1 MYHQRA
7 DALVL
12 TFGQNSVPAFHPAS
26 GIRHRVQTN
35 PRPAREARFYN
46 RLRQSRDEVL
56 KNLRSEGQNPT
67 FLHVA
72 EAI

>member
-12 TFGQNSVPAFHPAS
+12 TFGQNSAPAFHPAS

-35 PRPAREARFYN
+35 PRPAREAASTTEHATLSTWIN
-46 RLRQSRDEVL
+46 LLRIT
-56 KNLRSEGQNPT
+56 T
-67 FLHVA
+67 FTYRYVSFK
-72 EAI
+72 I